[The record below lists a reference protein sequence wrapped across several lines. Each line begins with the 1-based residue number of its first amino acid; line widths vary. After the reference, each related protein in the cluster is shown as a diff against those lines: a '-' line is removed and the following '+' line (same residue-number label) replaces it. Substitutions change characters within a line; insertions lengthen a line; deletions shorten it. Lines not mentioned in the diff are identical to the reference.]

1 MHLRDANRKMQS
13 PREEISHARNL
24 EKGESGMSKS
34 RRYILYTLSLLA

>member
-13 PREEISHARNL
+13 PREERSQARNP

-34 RRYILYTLSLLA
+34 RRYTLYTLSLLA